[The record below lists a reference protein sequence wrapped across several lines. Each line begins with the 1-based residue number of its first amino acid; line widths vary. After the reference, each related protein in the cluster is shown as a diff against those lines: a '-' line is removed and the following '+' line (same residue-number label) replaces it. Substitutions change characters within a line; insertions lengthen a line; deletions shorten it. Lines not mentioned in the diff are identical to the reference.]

1 MFLKAKCRYW
11 KNREMHILKKWIS
24 VILTVDTK
32 LCKLSLKA
40 CVDNDDLYVDTAG
53 PQKWT
58 IHNFSLFTLFSWKV
72 WVFIEK
78 QNESRLYSFP
88 SRWLKTSL
96 QMAWRMLCWCKHSWE
111 RSRWFGGGGGGANFV
126 GWIYWNVVKTNLVV
140 PKHFSLSKHVRQITE
155 LPHCRCPGDIILLRV
170 QIFQAV

>member
-24 VILTVDTK
+24 VILTVEIK

-58 IHNFSLFTLFSWKV
+58 IRNFSLFTLFSWKV

-78 QNESRLYSFP
+78 QKSPDYTLFRADDWKQVY
-88 SRWLKTSL
+88 RWHGEFFADASIVG
-96 QMAWRMLCWCKHSWE
+96 RD
-111 RSRWFGGGGGGANFV
+111 RFG
-126 GWIYWNVVKTNLVV
+126 LVV
-140 PKHFSLSKHVRQITE
+140 VGGVP
-155 LPHCRCPGDIILLRV
+155 ILLV
-170 QIFQAV
+170 EFIEMWSKQTW